1 MGEVPKMQLAKL
13 YSVLTRETDPKH
25 RICTELIGIH

>member
-1 MGEVPKMQLAKL
+1 MGEVPKMQLAKP